1 MVKVSVR
8 TQDVEL
14 PQWKGSR
21 CDRLRRCINQILNS
35 ISRILHAYHL
45 SHWVILLFFTT
56 KRCKLFIEKKKTK
69 YVWKFVSKTPHNN
82 HQKQTTN
89 GNLTI
94 CCSVYCLTS
103 DIRLNIHCVVLIKLN
118 ISVEWWIIY
127 WVYHSINGFYP
138 CVVVSNRDREM
149 VQYFPCILFSFSWI
163 QRCCT

>member
-14 PQWKGSR
+14 PQWKGGR
-21 CDRLRRCINQILNS
+21 CDRQRRCINQILT
-35 ISRILHAYHL
+35 IAYHAFCML
-45 SHWVILLFFTT
+45 TIYLIGWYYFSLPPNAVNYLL
-56 KRCKLFIEKKKTK
+56 RKKTK
-69 YVWKFVSKTPHNN
+69 YIWKFVSKTPNN
-82 HQKQTTN
+82 SHQKQTTN

-149 VQYFPCILFSFSWI
+149 VQHFPCILFSFSWI
-163 QRCCT
+163 QHCCT